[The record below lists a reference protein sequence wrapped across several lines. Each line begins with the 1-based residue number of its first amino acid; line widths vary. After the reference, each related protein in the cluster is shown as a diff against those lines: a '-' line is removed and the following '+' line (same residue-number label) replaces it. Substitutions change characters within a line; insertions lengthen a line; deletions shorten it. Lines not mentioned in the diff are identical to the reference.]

1 MDKRNQGLVIAVVI
15 TVVLLYLTLSQIKPA
30 DIVNTLK
37 SIEPIYLIIGFLTY
51 IFCNILRAIRFH
63 ILLNKMIKI
72 RSLFNIVCVY
82 NMVNNMAP
90 MRAGEL
96 SYVYMLKKLHNKNAA
111 IGASTLIVAR
121 ILDFA
126 AICSLF
132 LVSSWIAAKQL
143 EGLRLASILTSLVII
158 ACFLLL
164 IMLLRCGENFLD
176 PFNCFLDKLGLG
188 NDARIKYIIL
198 KLREMMQAMEGMRN
212 IKTAIFALITSFFI
226 WIANFSVVFLVIKGM
241 HFDMPL
247 HIVIMGSTFT
257 VLSTLLPIYGIA
269 GLGTS
274 QGLWTVIMVPLGIQ
288 LNDAII
294 SAFGYYIIQMAYYL
308 TLGIYGLISIKI
320 LNQNNDI
327 YLPSEEIQ

>member
-1 MDKRNQGLVIAVVI
+1 MAVVI

-30 DIVNTLK
+30 DIINTLK

-51 IFCNILRAIRFH
+51 IFCNTLRAIRFYV
-63 ILLNKMIKI
+63 LLNKRIKI

-143 EGLRLASILTSLVII
+143 EGLRFASILTSLLII

-164 IMLLRCGENFLD
+164 IMLLRCRENFLD
-176 PFNCFLDKLGLG
+176 PFACSLDKLGLG
-188 NDARIKYIIL
+188 NNARIKYIIL
-198 KLREMMQAMEGMRN
+198 KLREIMQAMEGMRN

-274 QGLWTVIMVPLGIQ
+274 QGLWTVILVPLGIP

-320 LNQNNDI
+320 LNQNN
-327 YLPSEEIQ
+327 EI

>member
-1 MDKRNQGLVIAVVI
+1 MNKRNQGLIMAVVI

-30 DIVNTLK
+30 EIVNTLK
-37 SIEPIYLIIGFLTY
+37 SIEPTYLVIGFLTY
-51 IFCNILRAIRFH
+51 IFCNILRAARFY
-63 ILLNKMIKI
+63 ILLNKRIKI

-96 SYVYMLKKLHNKNAA
+96 SYIYMLKKLHNKNAA

-143 EGLRLASILTSLVII
+143 EGLRLASILTSLLII
-158 ACFLLL
+158 ACSLLL
-164 IMLLRCGENFLD
+164 IVLLHCRENFLY
-176 PFNCFLDKLGLG
+176 PFTCYLDKLGLG
-188 NDARIKYIIL
+188 KDARINYIIL
-198 KLREMMQAMEGMRN
+198 KLREMIQAMESMRN
-212 IKTAIFALITSFFI
+212 IKTTTFALITSFLI
-226 WIANFSVVFLVIKGM
+226 WMANFSVVFLVIRGM
-241 HFDMPL
+241 HFDIPL

-274 QGLWTVIMVPLGIQ
+274 QGLWTVIFVPLGIP
-288 LNDAII
+288 LDEAII
-294 SAFGYYIIQMAYYL
+294 SAFGYYIIQMAFYL
-308 TLGIYGLISIKI
+308 TLGIYGLISIRI
-320 LNQNNDI
+320 LNQNNE
-327 YLPSEEIQ
+327 L

>member
-1 MDKRNQGLVIAVVI
+1 MDKRNQGLIMAVVI

-30 DIVNTLK
+30 EIINTLK
-37 SIEPIYLIIGFLTY
+37 SIEPTYLIIGFLTY
-51 IFCNILRAIRFH
+51 IFCNILRAIRFY
-63 ILLNKMIKI
+63 ILLNKRIKI

-121 ILDFA
+121 ILDFT

-143 EGLRLASILTSLVII
+143 EGLRLASILTSLLVI
-158 ACFLLL
+158 ACFFLL
-164 IMLLRCGENFLD
+164 IMLLRCRENFLD
-176 PFNCFLDKLGLG
+176 PFTRSLDKLGLG
-188 NDARIKYIIL
+188 KDARIKYIIL
-198 KLREMMQAMEGMRN
+198 KLREMMQAMESMRN

-274 QGLWTVIMVPLGIQ
+274 QGLWTVILVPLGIP

-320 LNQNNDI
+320 LNQKN
-327 YLPSEEIQ
+327 EI

>member
-1 MDKRNQGLVIAVVI
+1 MAVVI
-15 TVVLLYLTLSQIKPA
+15 TIVLLYLTLSQIKPA
-30 DIVNTLK
+30 EIVNTLK
-37 SIEPIYLIIGFLTY
+37 SIEPTYLIIGFLTY
-51 IFCNILRAIRFH
+51 IFCNILRAARFY
-63 ILLNKMIKI
+63 ILLNKRIKI

-96 SYVYMLKKLHNKNAA
+96 SYIYMLKKLHNKNAA

-143 EGLRLASILTSLVII
+143 EGLRLAAILTSLLII

-164 IMLLRCGENFLD
+164 IVLLHCRDNFLY
-176 PFNCFLDKLGLG
+176 PFTCCLDKMGLG
-188 NDARIKYIIL
+188 KDARINYVIL
-198 KLREMMQAMEGMRN
+198 KLREMIQAMESMRN
-212 IKTAIFALITSFFI
+212 IKTTIFALITSFLI
-226 WIANFSVVFLVIKGM
+226 WMANFSVVFLVIRGM
-241 HFDMPL
+241 HFDIPL

-274 QGLWTVIMVPLGIQ
+274 QGLWTVIFVPLGIP

-294 SAFGYYIIQMAYYL
+294 SAFGYYIIQMAFYL

-320 LNQNNDI
+320 LNPNNE
-327 YLPSEEIQ
+327 L

>member
-1 MDKRNQGLVIAVVI
+1 MNKRNQGLIMAVVI

-30 DIVNTLK
+30 EIVNTLK
-37 SIEPIYLIIGFLTY
+37 SIEPTYLVIGFLTY
-51 IFCNILRAIRFH
+51 IFCNILRAARFY
-63 ILLNKMIKI
+63 ILLNKRIKI

-96 SYVYMLKKLHNKNAA
+96 SYIYMLKKLHNKNAA

-143 EGLRLASILTSLVII
+143 EGLRLASILTSLLII
-158 ACFLLL
+158 ACSLLL
-164 IMLLRCGENFLD
+164 IVLLHCRENFSY
-176 PFNCFLDKLGLG
+176 PFTCYLDKLGLG
-188 NDARIKYIIL
+188 KDARINYIIL
-198 KLREMMQAMEGMRN
+198 KLREMIQAMESMRN
-212 IKTAIFALITSFFI
+212 IKTTTFALITSFLI
-226 WIANFSVVFLVIKGM
+226 WMANFSVVFLVIRGM
-241 HFDMPL
+241 HFDIPL

-274 QGLWTVIMVPLGIQ
+274 QGLWTVIFVPLGIP
-288 LNDAII
+288 LDEAII
-294 SAFGYYIIQMAYYL
+294 SAFGYYIIQMAFYL
-308 TLGIYGLISIKI
+308 TLGIYGLISIRI
-320 LNQNNDI
+320 LNQNNE
-327 YLPSEEIQ
+327 L

>member
-1 MDKRNQGLVIAVVI
+1 MDKRNQGLIMAVVI

-30 DIVNTLK
+30 DIINTLK

-51 IFCNILRAIRFH
+51 IFCNTLRAIRFYV
-63 ILLNKMIKI
+63 LLNKRIKI

-132 LVSSWIAAKQL
+132 LVSSWIAAKQI
-143 EGLRLASILTSLVII
+143 EGLRFASILTSLLII

-164 IMLLRCGENFLD
+164 IMLLRCRENFLD
-176 PFNCFLDKLGLG
+176 PFTCSLDKLGLG
-188 NDARIKYIIL
+188 NNARIKYIIL
-198 KLREMMQAMEGMRN
+198 KLREIMQAMEDMRN

-274 QGLWTVIMVPLGIQ
+274 QGLWTVILVPLGIP

-320 LNQNNDI
+320 LNQNKEI
-327 YLPSEEIQ
+327 ELPSEDIQ

>member
-1 MDKRNQGLVIAVVI
+1 MDKRNQGLIMAVVI
-15 TVVLLYLTLSQIKPA
+15 TIVLLYLTLSQIKPA
-30 DIVNTLK
+30 EIVNTLK
-37 SIEPIYLIIGFLTY
+37 SIEPTYLIIGFLTY
-51 IFCNILRAIRFH
+51 IFCNILRAARFY
-63 ILLNKMIKI
+63 ILLNKRIKI

-96 SYVYMLKKLHNKNAA
+96 SYIYMLKKLHNKNAA

-143 EGLRLASILTSLVII
+143 EGLRLAAILTSLLII

-164 IMLLRCGENFLD
+164 IVLLHCRDNFLY
-176 PFNCFLDKLGLG
+176 PFTCCLDKMGLG
-188 NDARIKYIIL
+188 KDARINYVIL
-198 KLREMMQAMEGMRN
+198 KLREMIQAMESMRN
-212 IKTAIFALITSFFI
+212 IKTTTFALITSFLI
-226 WIANFSVVFLVIKGM
+226 WMANFSVVFLVIRGM
-241 HFDMPL
+241 HFDIPL

-274 QGLWTVIMVPLGIQ
+274 QGLWTVIFVPLGIP

-294 SAFGYYIIQMAYYL
+294 SAFGYYIIQMAFYL

-320 LNQNNDI
+320 LNPNNE
-327 YLPSEEIQ
+327 L